1 MNNVLTLVAP
11 VATGLTA
18 TTAAVVVSIL
28 AAAGATVGGVVW
40 LADGEACDIFF
51 DGIDTAIARRL
62 MTERLAD
69 AAVDFAVQMT
79 THRRKRLLVADMDST
94 IVSGETLDALAA
106 FAGFGGQVAAITER
120 AMRGEILY
128 RDALAERVALLAGLD
143 ADNLEK
149 TMAGIHLT
157 GGAKTLVATMAANG
171 AYTALVSGGFKF
183 FTERV
188 GRRVGFDMDMASTL
202 EIFDGRLTG
211 GLGKPIVTKDVKRA
225 TLLRLAD
232 EHGVAIA
239 ETLAVGDGA
248 NDLPMINAAG
258 LGVAYRGKPVL
269 RDAADARIDHADL
282 TALLFFQGYAR
293 DRFVV

>member
-11 VATGLTA
+11 RAIGLTGEAVTAVATALTE
-18 TTAAVVVSIL
+18 
-28 AAAGATVGGVVW
+28 AGAKLGQPNW
-40 LADGEACDIFF
+40 LAEGEAYDIFF
-51 DGIDTAIARRL
+51 DGIAVNDARRVA
-62 MTERLAD
+62 TEALAD
-69 AAVDFAVQMT
+69 ETVDFAVQAT
-79 THRRKRLLVADMDST
+79 AHRRKRLLIADMDST
-94 IVSGETLDALAA
+94 IVTGESLDELAD
-106 FAGFGGQVAAITER
+106 FAGVGPQVAAITER

-149 TMAGIHLT
+149 TMAVVSLT
-157 GGAKTLVATMAANG
+157 DGAKTLVATMAANG

-188 GRRVGFDMDMASTL
+188 RQRVGFDMDMASTL
-202 EIFDGRLTG
+202 EIVDGRLTG
-211 GLGKPIVTKDVKRA
+211 GLGEPIVTKHVKRA

-232 EHGVAIA
+232 ELGLTIA
-239 ETLAVGDGA
+239 ETTAVGDGA
-248 NDLPMINAAG
+248 NDLPMVEAAG
-258 LGVAYRGKPVL
+258 LGVAYRGKPIL

-293 DRFVV
+293 DRFVN

>member
-11 VATGLTA
+11 VATGLTKGIV
-18 TTAAVVVSIL
+18 AAV
-28 AAAGATVGGVVW
+28 AAALTDRGAAISEPVW
-40 LADGEACDIFF
+40 LAEDEACDIFF
-51 DGIDTAIARRL
+51 DRIDIAEARRI
-62 MTERLAD
+62 TATALAD
-69 AAVDFAVQMT
+69 AAVDFAVQAIA
-79 THRRKRLLVADMDST
+79 HRRKRLLIADMDST
-94 IVSGETLDALAA
+94 IVTGETLDELAE
-106 FAGFGGQVAAITER
+106 FAGFGKQVAAITER

-149 TMAGIHLT
+149 TMAGVSLT
-157 GGAKTLVATMAANG
+157 DGAKTLVATMSANG

-188 GRRVGFDMDMASTL
+188 GQRVGFDMDMASTL
-202 EIFDGRLTG
+202 EIVDGRLTG
-211 GLGKPIVTKDVKRA
+211 GLGEPIVTKHVKRA

-232 EHGVAIA
+232 EHGVTIA
-239 ETLAVGDGA
+239 ETTAVGDGA
-248 NDLPMINAAG
+248 NDLPMVEAAG
-258 LGVAYRGKPVL
+258 LGVAYRGKPIL

-293 DRFVV
+293 DRFVN